1 MFHLQSLELLHWD
14 YCRRVSMPLD
24 GSIITIAGPNGS
36 GKTTLLD
43 AMRTLLG
50 LECSGGRT
58 YKTYA
63 RHANAETAWL
73 RALVDNRP
81 RGRQNSSR
89 PFASSLLYAD
99 QVTLACRIERQ
110 GGDWVRRYI
119 MADGVHEI
127 EALSERAEKDWL
139 GIEAWKRRLEAA
151 GLTRAIGRVL
161 ALEQGQTDRL
171 CELSPK
177 ELLRLVFEVFGDQEV
192 LDRYDQARSHQQQLM
207 KEVEQATHELSHAQ
221 AQLSDLANRVNSYQ
235 QYQLRLKERERLA
248 TEVVPV
254 LQWSEGR
261 QRLAQQLRELH
272 RQRLF
277 ASGDRR
283 QMSAKRAELH
293 ALFEKVEA
301 AKRRLQELESERK
314 QARSAF
320 DAAREAERP
329 MELLAKREEELK
341 TLAAV
346 ETDGAELS
354 QRLESLSSQQHA
366 LREAFTRQN
375 DQSRKAQAAMD
386 ALSGQRLPPPPPEV
400 TRFRKA
406 LDEAGIA
413 HHVLADCIDI
423 ADETWRAAAEGFL
436 RPSRWV
442 VVLERS
448 SDEGRA
454 FGLAA
459 KERYRHYVVGDA
471 ESAPALP
478 PKESLLAALNIN
490 AKLPGWLLRQLA
502 SIRCV
507 KDTEAGAQYS
517 KSSGGEWI
525 TQDAYY
531 RDGRGGRSLWVE
543 ARDYQFGASALDSR
557 RASLERE
564 LSRYDVELTR
574 IAKEQAEVERQ
585 LKDAQKAAQ
594 GHKAAQELAER
605 AAEFAEGRARLAGLR
620 QARVEAAGRMAALDA
635 EHDRALTQATRSER
649 DYEAAQGGLKASEDN
664 VLRGQREQEQ
674 RLQELRASARAS
686 REAGARFPSSWIQ
699 PARIAQLR
707 DEFENAKQAEI
718 AMRHVQQEL
727 DTGLN
732 KGTWETD
739 VAVQERH
746 ARMSVS
752 VLEQSTQLDDRRASN
767 EMARIAAFNARERY
781 IDVLRATV
789 RRYKKNVQELGE
801 LAGVIAQA
809 ELPHLDNDDMVLAQ
823 AGLHV
828 RFNFDGK
835 GEVGLND
842 GEASGGQQVLKSL
855 ILLVAL
861 MKDDETPGG
870 FVFIDEPFAHLDV
883 RNIQLVGHFL
893 RSTRAQYL
901 LTTPITHNVEVFE
914 PSEITLVTSKKPRGE
929 RWAPPIAV
937 IQRRPEKSLYD

>member
-14 YCRRVSMPLD
+14 YCQRVTMPLD
-24 GSIITIAGPNGS
+24 GAIITIAGPNGS

-89 PFASSLLYAD
+89 PFSSSLLYAD
-99 QVTLACRIERQ
+99 QVTLACRIERH
-110 GGDWVRRYI
+110 GGDWQRRYMI
-119 MADGVHEI
+119 VDGVHTVEQL
-127 EALSERAEKDWL
+127 AERGEKDWL
-139 GIEAWKRRLEAA
+139 GLEAWKRRMEAA

-192 LDRYDQARSHQQQLM
+192 LDRYEQARSHQQHLL
-207 KEVEQATHELSHAQ
+207 KEVEQATQELSHTQ
-221 AQLSDLANRVNSYQ
+221 AQLSDLSNRVTSYK
-235 QYQLRLKERERLA
+235 QYQLKLRERERLA
-248 TEVVPV
+248 TEVLPV
-254 LQWSEGR
+254 LQWSEAR
-261 QRLAQQLRELH
+261 ARTTLNLRELH
-272 RQRLF
+272 RQRHF
-277 ASGDRR
+277 ARADERAHA
-283 QMSAKRAELH
+283 AKRAQLH
-293 ALFEKVEA
+293 ALFEAREA
-301 AKRRLQELESERK
+301 AKQRLTELETQRRT
-314 QARSAF
+314 ARAAF
-320 DAAREAERP
+320 DAARDAERP
-329 MELLAKREEELK
+329 AEELAKREDALK
-341 TLAAV
+341 ALAAV
-346 ETDGAELS
+346 ETDAQALA
-354 QRLESLSSQQHA
+354 QRLEELSTRQHG
-366 LREAFTRQN
+366 LRESYTRTN
-375 DQSRKAQAAMD
+375 DQNRKAQAALE
-386 ALSGQRLPPPPPEV
+386 ALTGQRLPPPPAEV
-400 TRFRKA
+400 TRFRRA

-423 ADETWRAAAEGFL
+423 ADEAWRAAAEGLL

-442 VVLERS
+442 VVLAHG

-454 FGLAA
+454 LGLAA
-459 KERYRHYVVGDA
+459 KERYRHYVVA
-471 ESAPALP
+471 EAEAAPAVA
-478 PKESLLAALNIN
+478 PKSSLLAALKVS

-507 KDTEAGAQYS
+507 KDTEAGASQ
-517 KSSGGEWI
+517 GGEWI
-525 TQDAYY
+525 TPEAYY

-543 ARDYQFGASALDSR
+543 PRDFQFGASALASR
-557 RASLERE
+557 RKALEAELARYDTE
-564 LSRYDVELTR
+564 LSRIV
-574 IAKEQAEVERQ
+574 KEQNEVEQQ
-585 LKDAQKAAQ
+585 LKDAQRAAQ
-594 GHKAAQELAER
+594 GHKAAQDLSER
-605 AAEFAEGRARLAGLR
+605 ADEFAQARARLPALR
-620 QARVEAAGRMAALDA
+620 QARVEAAGRMSGLDE
-635 EHDRALTQATRSER
+635 EHDRALTQSTRS
-649 DYEAAQGGLKASEDN
+649 DSNYDAAQGSLKSGEEQLART
-664 VLRGQREQEQ
+664 LREHEQ
-674 RLQELRASARAS
+674 RRADLRTAANAS
-686 REAGARFPSSWIQ
+686 RAVRNGFPAAWVTSSRLQ
-699 PARIAQLR
+699 GLR

-718 AMRHVQQEL
+718 RSHHLEQEL
-727 DTGLN
+727 ATGQ
-732 KGTWETD
+732 WETD
-739 VAVQERH
+739 GQVLDRH
-746 ARMSVS
+746 ARMQAQVQ
-752 VLEQSTQLDDRRASN
+752 EQALQLDDRRASN

-801 LAGVIAQA
+801 LAGVSALA

-823 AGLHV
+823 AGLQV

-855 ILLVAL
+855 ILLVGL
-861 MKDDETPGG
+861 MKDDDSAGG

-914 PSEITLVTSKKPRGE
+914 PSEITLVTSKKARGE

-937 IQRRPEKSLYD
+937 LARRPEKSEY

>member
-14 YCRRVSMPLD
+14 YCQRVSMPLD
-24 GSIITIAGPNGS
+24 GAIITIAGPNGS

-73 RALVDNRP
+73 RALVDNRA

-89 PFASSLLYAD
+89 PFASSLLYSD
-99 QVTLACRIERQ
+99 QVTLACRIERH
-110 GGDWVRRYI
+110 GGDWQRRYV
-119 MADGVHEI
+119 MLDGVHEI
-127 EALSERAEKDWL
+127 EALAEKAEKDWL

-192 LDRYDQARSHQQQLM
+192 LDRYDQARSHQQSLL
-207 KEVEQATHELSHAQ
+207 KEVEQAAHELSHTQ

-254 LQWSEGR
+254 LQWAESR
-261 QRLAQQLRELH
+261 ARTAQNLRELH

-277 ASGDRR
+277 AASDKR

-293 ALFEKVEA
+293 ALHLGHEA
-301 AKRRLQELESERK
+301 AKQKLVDLEAERK
-314 QARSAF
+314 LARGAF

-329 MELLAKREEELK
+329 VELLAKREEELK
-341 TLAAV
+341 ALAAV
-346 ETDGAELS
+346 ESDGQELT
-354 QRLESLSSQQHA
+354 QRLEELSSRQHT
-366 LREAFTRQN
+366 LRESFTRQN
-375 DQSRKAQAAMD
+375 DQSRKAQAAME

-400 TRFRKA
+400 TRFRRA

-423 ADETWRAAAEGFL
+423 ADEAWRAAAEGLL

-442 VVLERS
+442 VVLAHS
-448 SDEGRA
+448 GDEGRA

-459 KERYRHYVVGDA
+459 KERYRHYVVADG
-471 ESAPALP
+471 ENAPAQA
-478 PKESLLAALNIN
+478 PKDSLLAALKIN

-502 SIRCV
+502 TIRCV
-507 KDTEAGAQYS
+507 KDTDTGA
-517 KSSGGEWI
+517 KAGGEWI
-525 TQDAYY
+525 TPEAYY

-543 ARDYQFGASALDSR
+543 ARDYQFGTSALDSR

-564 LSRYDVELTR
+564 LSRYDSELSR

-585 LKDAQKAAQ
+585 LKDVQRAAQ
-594 GHKAAQELAER
+594 GHKAARELAER

-620 QARVEAAGRMAALDA
+620 QARIEAATRMAALDA
-635 EHDRALTQATRSER
+635 EHDRALTAATRSER
-649 DYEAAQGGLKASEDN
+649 DYEAAQGGLKASEEN
-664 VLRGQREQEQ
+664 VLRVLREHESRRQD
-674 RLQELRASARAS
+674 LALAAKAS
-686 REAGARFPSSWIQ
+686 REARERFPASWTL
-699 PARIAQLR
+699 PAKVQALR

-718 AMRHVQQEL
+718 AARHVQQEL
-727 DTGLN
+727 DTGV
-732 KGTWETD
+732 WETD
-739 VAVQERH
+739 PAVQERH
-746 ARMSVS
+746 ARMNVS
-752 VLEQSTQLDDRRASN
+752 VLEQSSQLEDRRASN

-801 LAGVIAQA
+801 LAGVMAQA

-855 ILLVAL
+855 ILLVGL

-937 IQRRPEKSLYD
+937 ITRRPEKSIYD

>member
-58 YKTYA
+58 FRTYA
-63 RHANAETAWL
+63 RHANAESAWL
-73 RALVDNRP
+73 RALVDNKP

-110 GGDWVRRYI
+110 GGDWQRKYI
-119 MADGVHEI
+119 VADGAHEI
-127 EALSERAEKDWL
+127 EALMQRPEKEWL

-192 LDRYDQARSHQQQLM
+192 LDRYDQARNHQQQLL
-207 KEVEQATHELSHAQ
+207 KEVEQSSHELSHTQ

-248 TEVVPV
+248 TEVLPV
-254 LQWSEGR
+254 LHWAEGR
-261 QRLAQQLRELH
+261 QRVAQQLRELH

-277 ASGDRR
+277 ASQDQR
-283 QMSAKRAELH
+283 QMSGKRAELH
-293 ALFEKVEA
+293 ALFEKNEA
-301 AKRRLQELESERK
+301 AKQKLIELESQRK
-314 QARSAF
+314 QARADF

-329 MELLAKREEELK
+329 AELLAKREEELK
-341 TLAAV
+341 ALAAV
-346 ETDGAELS
+346 ETDAQELGE
-354 QRLESLSSQQHA
+354 RLATLSGQQHQ
-366 LREAFTRQN
+366 LREAYTRAN

-386 ALSGQRLPPPPPEV
+386 ELSGQRLPPPPTDV
-400 TRFRKA
+400 SRFSKA
-406 LDEAGIA
+406 LGDAGIN
-413 HHVLADCIDI
+413 HHLLADCIDI
-423 ADETWRAAAEGFL
+423 ADEAWRAAAEGFL

-442 VVLERS
+442 VVLAS
-448 SDEGRA
+448 SGDESRA
-454 FGLAA
+454 FSLAA
-459 KERYRHYVVGDA
+459 KERYRHYVVADG
-471 ESAPALP
+471 EHVPASV
-478 PKESLLAALNIN
+478 PKDSLLSALKIN
-490 AKLPGWLLRQLA
+490 AKVPGWLLRQLA

-507 KDTEAGAQYS
+507 KDTEAGKNA
-517 KSSGGEWI
+517 GGEWI

-543 ARDYQFGASALDSR
+543 PREFQFGISALDSR
-557 RASLERE
+557 RSALERE
-564 LSRYDVELTR
+564 LTRYDTELTR

-585 LKDAQKAAQ
+585 LKDVQRAAQ
-594 GHKAAQELAER
+594 GHKAAQELGER
-605 AAEFAEGRARLAGLR
+605 AADFAEARARMPALR
-620 QARVEAAGRMAALDA
+620 QARVEASTRMASL
-635 EHDRALTQATRSER
+635 EQQHDRLLTESTRTER
-649 DYEAAQGGLKASEDN
+649 DYEAAQGGLKASEAN
-664 VLRGQREQEQ
+664 VLRVQREHEG
-674 RLQELRASARAS
+674 RRDELRQSAKAS
-686 REAGARFPSSWIQ
+686 REARAAFPASWVQ
-699 PARIAQLR
+699 PSRIASLR
-707 DEFENAKQAEI
+707 DEFENGKQAEI

-727 DTGLN
+727 DTGV
-732 KGTWETD
+732 WETD
-739 VAVQERH
+739 PQVQERH
-746 ARMSVS
+746 ARMNVS
-752 VLEQSTQLDDRRASN
+752 VLEQTTQLEDRRASN

-809 ELPHLDNDDMVLAQ
+809 ELPHLDNDDTVLAQ
-823 AGLHV
+823 AGLQV

-855 ILLVAL
+855 ILLVGL

-914 PSEITLVTSKKPRGE
+914 PSEITLITSKKARGD
-929 RWAPPIAV
+929 RWAPAIAV
-937 IQRRPEKSLYD
+937 LARRPEKSVYD

>member
-14 YCRRVSMPLD
+14 YCQRVSMPLD
-24 GSIITIAGPNGS
+24 GAIITIAGPNGS

-58 YKTYA
+58 FRTYA

-89 PFASSLLYAD
+89 PFGSSLLYAD
-99 QVTLACRIERQ
+99 QVTLACRIERH
-110 GGDWVRRYI
+110 GGDWQRRYV
-119 MADGVHEI
+119 MVDGVHEI
-127 EALSERAEKDWL
+127 EALANRPEKDWM

-192 LDRYDQARSHQQQLM
+192 LDRYDQARSHQQQLL
-207 KEVEQATHELSHAQ
+207 KEVEHATHELSHTQ

-248 TEVVPV
+248 SEVVPV
-254 LQWSEGR
+254 LQWAEGR
-261 QRLAQQLRELH
+261 QRTAQSLRELH

-277 ASGDRR
+277 AAHDQRH
-283 QMSAKRAELH
+283 MADKRAELH
-293 ALFEKVEA
+293 RLFEAQQA
-301 AKRRLQELESERK
+301 AKQKLLDLESERK
-314 QARSAF
+314 AARAAF
-320 DAAREAERP
+320 DAARESERP
-329 MELLAKREEELK
+329 FELLAKREEELK

-346 ETDGAELS
+346 EADAQELT
-354 QRLESLSSQQHA
+354 QRLESLASQQHG
-366 LREAFTRQN
+366 LRESFTRAN
-375 DQSRKAQAAMD
+375 DQSRKAQAALEAMT
-386 ALSGQRLPPPPPEV
+386 GQRLPPPPAEV
-400 TRFRKA
+400 TRFRRA
-406 LDEAGIA
+406 LDEAGIV

-423 ADETWRAAAEGFL
+423 ADETWRAAAEGML

-442 VVLERS
+442 VVLAHG

-454 FGLAA
+454 FSLAS
-459 KERYRHYVVGDA
+459 KERYRHYVVADA
-471 ESAPALP
+471 EQAPAVA
-478 PKESLLAALNIN
+478 PKDSLLAALKIN
-490 AKLPGWLLRQLA
+490 AKVPGWMLRQLGG
-502 SIRCV
+502 IRCV
-507 KDTEAGAQYS
+507 KDTEAGARA
-517 KSSGGEWI
+517 GGEWI
-525 TQDAYY
+525 TPDAYY

-543 ARDYQFGASALDSR
+543 PREYQFGVSAMESR
-557 RASLERE
+557 RKALEAE
-564 LSRYDVELTR
+564 LARYDGELTR

-585 LKDAQKAAQ
+585 LKDAQRAAQ
-594 GHKAAQELAER
+594 GHKAAKELSER
-605 AAEFAEGRARLAGLR
+605 SDEFAEGRARLPALR
-620 QARVEAAGRMAALDA
+620 QARIEASTRMGALEQ
-635 EHDRALTQATRSER
+635 EHDRALTQSTRSER
-649 DYEAAQGGLKASEDN
+649 DYEAAQGGLKASEEN
-664 VLRGQREQEQ
+664 VLRVQREHESRRQD
-674 RLQELRASARAS
+674 LTLAARAS
-686 REAGARFPSSWIQ
+686 RAARANFPASWVQ
-699 PARIAQLR
+699 PAKLQALR

-718 AMRHVQQEL
+718 AARHVQAEL
-727 DTGLN
+727 DTGV
-732 KGTWETD
+732 WETD
-739 VAVQERH
+739 PQVQERH

-801 LAGVIAQA
+801 LAGVLAQA
-809 ELPHLDNDDMVLAQ
+809 ELPHLDNDDTVLAQ

-828 RFNFDGK
+828 KFNFDGK

-855 ILLVAL
+855 ILLVGL
-861 MKDDETPGG
+861 MKDDESPGG

-914 PSEITLVTSKKPRGE
+914 PSEITLVTSKKSRGE

-937 IQRRPEKSLYD
+937 LARRPEKALYD

>member
-24 GSIITIAGPNGS
+24 GNIITIAGPNGS

-89 PFASSLLYAD
+89 PFASSLLYSD
-99 QVTLACRIERQ
+99 QVTLACRISRQ

-119 MADGVHEI
+119 LADGVHEI
-127 EALSERAEKDWL
+127 EALDQKADKDWL
-139 GIEAWKRRLEAA
+139 GIEAWKKRLEAA

-192 LDRYDQARSHQQQLM
+192 LDRYELARNHQQQLL

-221 AQLSDLANRVNSYQ
+221 AQLSDLSNRVNSYQ

-254 LQWSEGR
+254 LQWSEQR
-261 QRLAQQLRELH
+261 QRTAQQLRDLH

-277 ASGDRR
+277 ARSDERG
-283 QMSAKRAELH
+283 MSEKRSHLLS
-293 ALFEKVEA
+293 LFQAQEA
-301 AKRRLQELESERK
+301 ARNRQSELESQRK
-314 QARSAF
+314 EARQAF
-320 DAAREAERP
+320 EAARDGERP
-329 MELLAKREEELK
+329 MEALVKREEDLK
-341 TLAAV
+341 ALAAV
-346 ETDGAELS
+346 ETDGAALTT
-354 QRLESLSSQQHA
+354 RLEELGTRQHE
-366 LREAFTRQN
+366 LRESFTRHN
-375 DQSRKAQAAMD
+375 DQLRKAQAAMD
-386 ALSGQRLPPPPPEV
+386 ALSGQRLPPPPQEV

-406 LDEAGIA
+406 LDEAGIQ

-423 ADETWRAAAEGFL
+423 SDDQWRAAAEGFL

-442 VVLERS
+442 VVLAHS
-448 SDEGRA
+448 SDEAQAYR
-454 FGLAA
+454 LASR
-459 KERYRHYVVGDA
+459 ERYRHYVVADG
-471 ESAPALP
+471 EQAPAVS
-478 PKESLLAALNIN
+478 PKHSLLSVLKFN
-490 AKLPGWLLRQLA
+490 AKAPGWLLRQLA

-507 KDTEAGAQYS
+507 ADTEEGARV
-517 KSSGGEWI
+517 GGEWI
-525 TQDAYY
+525 TPDAYY

-543 ARDYQFGASALDSR
+543 PREFQFGVSALDAR
-557 RASLERE
+557 RASLEKELARYDLE
-564 LSRYDVELTR
+564 LSR
-574 IAKEQAEVERQ
+574 IAKEQVDIERQ
-585 LKDAQKAAQ
+585 LKDAHRAAQ
-594 GHKAAQELAER
+594 GHKAAQELVER
-605 AAEFAEGRARLAGLR
+605 AEEFAQARARLPGLR
-620 QARVEAAGRMAALDA
+620 QSRIEASTRMAALDQ
-635 EHDRALTQATRSER
+635 EHDRAVAQGTRSER
-649 DYEAAQGGLKASEDN
+649 DYEAAQASLKASEDN
-664 VLRGQREQEQ
+664 VSKAERDWASRRDDLLAQA
-674 RLQELRASARAS
+674 RLS
-686 REAGARFPSSWIQ
+686 REAKARFPSAWTH
-699 PARIAQLR
+699 PARLAALR

-718 AMRHVQQEL
+718 AARHVQQEL
-727 DTGLN
+727 DTGV
-732 KGTWETD
+732 WETD
-739 VAVQERH
+739 PQVQDRH
-746 ARMSVS
+746 ARMQVA
-752 VLEQSTQLDDRRASN
+752 VLEQTTQLDDRRASN

-801 LAGVIAQA
+801 LAGVHAQA
-809 ELPHLDNDDMVLAQ
+809 ELPHLDNDDTVLAQ

-828 RFNFDGK
+828 KFNFDGK

-855 ILLVAL
+855 ILLVGL
-861 MKDDETPGG
+861 MKDDDAPGG

-893 RSTRAQYL
+893 KSTRAQYL

-937 IQRRPEKSLYD
+937 LARRPEESVYG

>member
-24 GSIITIAGPNGS
+24 GAIITIAGPNGS

-63 RHANAETAWL
+63 RHANAESAWL

-99 QVTLACRIERQ
+99 QVTLVCRIERH
-110 GGDWVRRYI
+110 GGDWQRRY
-119 MADGVHEI
+119 MMVDGVHEI
-127 EALSERAEKDWL
+127 EALAERGDKDWM
-139 GIEAWKRRLEAA
+139 GIEAWRRRLEAA

-192 LDRYDQARSHQQQLM
+192 LDRYDQARSHQQHLL
-207 KEVEQATHELSHAQ
+207 KEVEQATHELSHTQ
-221 AQLSDLANRVNSYQ
+221 AQLSDLANRVNSFQ
-235 QYQLRLKERERLA
+235 QYQLRQKERERLA
-248 TEVVPV
+248 TEVLPV
-254 LQWSEGR
+254 LQWSEAR
-261 QRLAQQLRELH
+261 ARTAQGLRELH

-277 ASGDRR
+277 AGADAR
-283 QMSAKRAELH
+283 QQAARRAELH
-293 ALFEKVEA
+293 SLFEALER
-301 AKRRLQELESERK
+301 AKQRLVELEAERR
-314 QARSAF
+314 QTRASF

-329 MELLAKREEELK
+329 LELLAKREEELR

-346 ETDGAELS
+346 ETDAQELA
-354 QRLESLSSQQHA
+354 QRVEQLSGEQHR
-366 LREAFTRQN
+366 LREAFTRAN
-375 DQSRKAQAAMD
+375 DQSRKAQAALE
-386 ALSGQRLPPPPPEV
+386 ALSGQRLPPPPAEV
-400 TRFRKA
+400 TRFRRA
-406 LDEAGIA
+406 LDDAGIA

-423 ADETWRAAAEGFL
+423 ADESWRAAAEGML

-442 VVLERS
+442 VVLQRS
-448 SDEGRA
+448 GDEAHA
-454 FGLAA
+454 FALASR
-459 KERYRHYVVGDA
+459 ERYRHYVVA
-471 ESAPALP
+471 EAENVPASVP
-478 PKESLLAALNIN
+478 ADSLLAALRFN
-490 AKLPGWLLRQLA
+490 AKAPGWLIRQLGG
-502 SIRCV
+502 IRRV
-507 KDTEAGAQYS
+507 KDTEAGA
-517 KSSGGEWI
+517 KVGGEWI
-525 TQDAYY
+525 TPDAYY
-531 RDGRGGRSLWVE
+531 KDGRGGRSLWVE
-543 ARDYQFGASALDSR
+543 PRDFQFGVSALESR
-557 RASLERE
+557 RKALESELNRYDAE
-564 LSRYDVELTR
+564 LSR

-585 LKDAQKAAQ
+585 FKDAQRAAL
-594 GHKAAQELAER
+594 GHKAAQELAEKAEDF
-605 AAEFAEGRARLAGLR
+605 AAVRERLPALR
-620 QARVEAAGRMAALDA
+620 QARVEASGRMTALDA
-635 EHDRALTQATRSER
+635 EHDRALTQHSRSER
-649 DYEAAQGGLKASEDN
+649 DYESAQASLKASEEN
-664 VLRGQREQEQ
+664 VGRAQREHEG
-674 RLQELRASARAS
+674 RKRELLAQARESRAAK
-686 REAGARFPSSWIQ
+686 ARFPASWVT
-699 PARIAQLR
+699 PAALQALR

-718 AMRHVQQEL
+718 AGRHVQAEL
-727 DTGLN
+727 ENGV
-732 KGTWETD
+732 WETD
-739 VAVQERH
+739 PQVQDRH

-752 VLEQSTQLDDRRASN
+752 VLEQTAQLDDRRASN

-801 LAGVIAQA
+801 LAGVMAQA

-823 AGLHV
+823 AGLQV
-828 RFNFDGK
+828 KFNFDGK

-855 ILLVAL
+855 ILLVGL
-861 MKDDETPGG
+861 MKDDDSPGG

-937 IQRRPEKSLYD
+937 LARRPEKSIYD

>member
-24 GSIITIAGPNGS
+24 GNIITIAGPNGS

-63 RHANAETAWL
+63 RHANAEHAWL

-99 QVTLACRIERQ
+99 QVTLACRISRQ

-119 MADGVHEI
+119 LVDGVHEI
-127 EALSERAEKDWL
+127 EELDTKADKDWL
-139 GIEAWKRRLEAA
+139 GIEAWKKRLEAA

-171 CELSPK
+171 CELSSK

-192 LDRYDQARSHQQQLM
+192 LDRYELARNHQQQLV
-207 KEVEQATHELSHAQ
+207 KEVEQAQHELSHAQ
-221 AQLSDLANRVNSYQ
+221 AQLSDLSNRVNSYQ

-254 LQWSEGR
+254 LQWSEQR
-261 QRLAQQLRELH
+261 QRTAQQLRELH

-277 ASGDRR
+277 ARSDERGISD
-283 QMSAKRAELH
+283 KRAQLL
-293 ALFEKVEA
+293 ALFKAQEA
-301 AKRRLQELESERK
+301 AKDKLADLEQQRK
-314 QARSAF
+314 QARQAF
-320 DAAREAERP
+320 EAARDGERP
-329 MELLAKREEELK
+329 MEQLAKREDDLK
-341 TLAAV
+341 ALAAV
-346 ETDGAELS
+346 ETDGAALTAKLEELGT
-354 QRLESLSSQQHA
+354 RQHQ
-366 LREAFTRQN
+366 LRESFTRQN
-375 DQSRKAQAAMD
+375 DQQRKAQQAMD
-386 ALSGQRLPPPPPEV
+386 ELTGQRLPPPPAEV

-413 HHVLADCIDI
+413 HHVLADAIDI
-423 ADETWRAAAEGFL
+423 ADDTWRAAAEGFL

-442 VVLERS
+442 VVLARS
-448 SDEGRA
+448 SDEGQAYRIA
-454 FGLAA
+454 SR
-459 KERYRHYVVGDA
+459 ERYRHYVVADG
-471 ESAPALP
+471 EHAPAVS
-478 PKESLLAALNIN
+478 PKDSLLSVLKFN
-490 AKLPGWLLRQLA
+490 AKAPGWLLRQLA

-507 KDTEAGAQYS
+507 ADTEKGAQV
-517 KSSGGEWI
+517 GGEWI
-525 TQDAYY
+525 TTEAYY

-543 ARDYQFGASALDSR
+543 PREYQFGDSALDAR
-557 RASLERE
+557 RASL
-564 LSRYDVELTR
+564 DKELTR
-574 IAKEQAEVERQ
+574 YDLELSKLAKEQLEIERQ
-585 LKDAQKAAQ
+585 LKDAQRAAQ
-594 GHKAAQELAER
+594 GHKAAQELVER
-605 AAEFAEGRARLAGLR
+605 AEEFAEARARLPGLR
-620 QARVEAAGRMAALDA
+620 QSRIEAATRMAALDQ
-635 EHDRALTQATRSER
+635 EHDRTVAAATRAER
-649 DYEAAQGGLKASEDN
+649 DYESAQASLKASEDN
-664 VLRGQREQEQ
+664 VLRAERDWAGKRDDLIATAQ
-674 RLQELRASARAS
+674 AS
-686 REAGARFPSSWIQ
+686 REARSKFPAAWVHPMRLQ
-699 PARIAQLR
+699 ALR

-718 AMRHVQQEL
+718 ASRHVQQEL
-727 DTGLN
+727 DTGV
-732 KGTWETD
+732 WETD
-739 VAVQERH
+739 AGVQERH
-746 ARMSVS
+746 ARMQVA
-752 VLEQSTQLDDRRASN
+752 VLEQTTQLDDRRASN

-801 LAGVIAQA
+801 LAGVHAQA
-809 ELPHLDNDDMVLAQ
+809 ELPHLDNDDTVLAQ

-828 RFNFDGK
+828 KFNFDGK

-855 ILLVAL
+855 ILLVGL
-861 MKDDETPGG
+861 MKDDDAPGG

-893 RSTRAQYL
+893 KSTRAQYL

-937 IQRRPEKSLYD
+937 LARRPEKSIYD